1 MTRGEPSILRRRREQ
16 AKMLAEIRRRRS
28 RRFRILVCVNGTDPS
43 YVGLDA
49 AARIAGAD
57 KCDIILLYVR
67 RIDQGLN
74 SGGLQVRMARQN
86 LLEWGL
92 ELPGIQFL
100 KRGFEMLLEK
110 SFLDEDWEEMVD
122 HTNVFGDPLG
132 DNKVEYRT
140 ASGKSLVLKLKT
152 APDVAS
158 GVLDQY
164 ELGPYNLIIMGPPK
178 RWRGELRSFMEPSS
192 VQKVAMLAPSSV
204 LTVRGP
210 CHGKGYLLCTDGSE
224 PSIRAMRRGAVL
236 AHFAGEPVSILS
248 VASDDGAAAVLERRM
263 EKLKAGLETD
273 GITVDDVRVAVG
285 EPTSEILE
293 AGNPYSVIVVS
304 DSGKSRI
311 TRFMVGSVAFDV
323 MGRAETSVLNIR

>member
-164 ELGPYNLIIMGPPK
+164 ELGPYNLIIMAWNPVRCR
-178 RWRGELRSFMEPSS
+178 RWRCSRRVRCSPCAGH
-192 VQKVAMLAPSSV
+192 AMAKAICSAPMAV
-204 LTVRGP
+204 N
-210 CHGKGYLLCTDGSE
+210 
-224 PSIRAMRRGAVL
+224 RRYARC
-236 AHFAGEPVSILS
+236 
-248 VASDDGAAAVLERRM
+248 GAARCWRISPA
-263 EKLKAGLETD
+263 
-273 GITVDDVRVAVG
+273 
-285 EPTSEILE
+285 
-293 AGNPYSVIVVS
+293 
-304 DSGKSRI
+304 SR
-311 TRFMVGSVAFDV
+311 
-323 MGRAETSVLNIR
+323 